1 MSKSLVRDD
10 PSTGVVNGPESL
22 TPASL
27 PYSQVTVKV
36 IELEKVALG
45 DMQRLKTFFEYI
57 DFRGQVFSS

>member
-36 IELEKVALG
+36 IELEKVTLSDIQG
-45 DMQRLKTFFEYI
+45 LK
-57 DFRGQVFSS
+57 VFC